1 MRQKIM
7 NSVRRGIVLMETTN
21 GGANLSRRAA
31 ILMQSNRRAVSNGIR
46 PKRRILSAFLILL
59 LLLAARSRVYAYS
72 TGQAASLVIG
82 QSSFTTSTAAT
93 TATGLNTPLL
103 TAFDSSG
110 NLWVVDGANRVLKYT
125 RPFYAGE
132 AASVVIGQ
140 SSFTTS
146 VAATTATGL
155 YTNDGIAFDSS
166 GNLWVA
172 DAQNNRVLE
181 YTYPFST
188 GQAASLV
195 IGQSS
200 FTTNT
205 QPSPPT
211 ATGLGS
217 PTWITFDSSG
227 NLWVADAENNRI
239 LEYTRPFSTGQAASL
254 VIGQPSFT
262 TSAAATTATG
272 LSEATGIVFDS
283 SRNLWVADR
292 GNNRVLEFTYP
303 FSTGEAASLVIGQS
317 SFTTSAAATTAS
329 GFNSPRG
336 IALDSS
342 GNLWV
347 ADRSNN
353 RVLEFTYPFSTG
365 EAASVV
371 IGQSS
376 FTTSAAAT
384 TATGVSEPRGI
395 AFDSS
400 GNLWVAE
407 QGNNRVLE
415 YGVQPPPP
423 PSIFQGGIAPA
434 YSTVA
439 TIQPGEWVS
448 IYGTNLASSTATW
461 DGGFPTFLGDTFVA
475 IDGKPAYLSCVS
487 PTQIDLQAPD
497 DTATGPVPVVVTTA
511 TGSFTS
517 TVTLA
522 QFAPSFFLLDS
533 KHVAGIILRSN
544 GSGAYG
550 GGSYD
555 ILGPTGNSLGYP
567 TVAAKAGDVV
577 ELFSVGLGPT
587 NPTVPAGQAFSG
599 AAQTTNLV
607 NLLINKVNVIPSFA
621 GLSGAGLYQINL
633 TVPAGLGT
641 GDVTL
646 VATVGGAE
654 TPPNVVISLQ

>member
-1 MRQKIM
+1 MRQKTM
-7 NSVRRGIVLMETTN
+7 RQSYRRRLFSLCSV
-21 GGANLSRRAA
+21 SR
-31 ILMQSNRRAVSNGIR
+31 VSNGMR
-46 PKRRILSAFLILL
+46 PKGRVLCALLILL
-59 LLLAARSRVYAYS
+59 LLLAARSPVYGYS

-93 TATGLNTPLL
+93 TATGLSSPLL

-110 NLWVVDGANRVLKYT
+110 NLWVVDGANRVLEYT

-132 AASVVIGQ
+132 AASLVIGQ

-146 VAATTATGL
+146 TAGTTATGL

-195 IGQSS
+195 IGQPN

-205 QPSPPT
+205 QPAPPT
-211 ATGLGS
+211 ATSLGS
-217 PTWITFDSSG
+217 PIWITFDSFG
-227 NLWVADAENNRI
+227 NLWVSDGE
-239 LEYTRPFSTGQAASL
+239 
-254 VIGQPSFT
+254 
-262 TSAAATTATG
+262 
-272 LSEATGIVFDS
+272 
-283 SRNLWVADR
+283 
-292 GNNRVLEFTYP
+292 NNRVLEYTRP

-317 SFTTSAAATTAS
+317 SFTGDAAATTATGVS
-329 GFNSPRG
+329 TPSGIVFDSFGNLWLADRGNNRVLEYTYPFSTGQAASLAIGQSNFTTSATATTATGFNSPRG
-336 IALDSS
+336 IAIDPS

-347 ADRSNN
+347 TDRSNN
-353 RVLEFTYPFSTG
+353 RVLEFNFPFSTG
-365 EAASVV
+365 QAASVV
-371 IGQSS
+371 IGQSN
-376 FTTSAAAT
+376 FTTSVATT
-384 TATGVSEPRGI
+384 TATGLSNPRGI
-395 AFDSS
+395 GFDSE
-400 GNLWVAE
+400 GNLWLAE

-423 PSIFQGGIAPA
+423 PSIFQNGIVPLDSA
-434 YSTVA
+434 VG

-461 DGGFPTFLGDTFVA
+461 DGGFPTFLGDTFVT
-475 IDGKPAYLSCVS
+475 IDGKPAYLSFVS
-487 PTQIDLQAPD
+487 PTQINLQAPD
-497 DTATGPVPVVVTTA
+497 DTATGSVPVVVTTT

-533 KHVAGIILRSN
+533 KHVAGIIPRSN

-577 ELFSVGLGPT
+577 ELFAVGLGPT
-587 NPTVPAGQAFSG
+587 NPTVPAGEAFSG

-646 VATVGGAE
+646 VATVGGAQ
-654 TPPNVVISLQ
+654 TPQNVVISLQ